1 MRAICLGLLIA
12 LCACGSAAAAPF
24 GFSDPVRVGGARV
37 AVDVAAAGPGG
48 TGVVAW
54 LDSAGEIHAVRMG
67 ANGVIGAD
75 RTVARGQRTA
85 RDLQAVVTDRGETVL
100 VWSSLSRERNAVAQI
115 AASPAGVWGKLHTL
129 SALGS
134 YTAAM
139 PQLAALSGGTV
150 AAIWRD
156 RSGLDGEATVR
167 YARRAPGRLFGAG
180 RSLGHDGV
188 HPQVAATADGGALL
202 SWQRGPT
209 GPRVA
214 VIARARRGAP
224 LPGPGHDVAGHV
236 RLAAPL
242 FAAADGTVALS
253 WIRRDGTTSTARTRA
268 VAPNVG
274 PVRDLDAHDVIEP
287 AQLAVGAGRMS
298 VATWIGYTGGA
309 RILAATAADLGRWSA
324 PVALHARAA
333 GIDGQPQPVILHDG
347 TALVAWP
354 KSHDQVG
361 PPMYDAAIGEVGA
374 PTPDQ
379 PQTLGATAGP
389 VGVRLVRGGGRVI
402 AAWPD
407 PAAGVR
413 IATRPA

>member
-1 MRAICLGLLIA
+1 M
-12 LCACGSAAAAPF
+12 
-24 GFSDPVRVGGARV
+24 
-37 AVDVAAAGPGG
+37 
-48 TGVVAW
+48 
-54 LDSAGEIHAVRMG
+54 
-67 ANGVIGAD
+67 
-75 RTVARGQRTA
+75 
-85 RDLQAVVTDRGETVL
+85 
-100 VWSSLSRERNAVAQI
+100 
-115 AASPAGVWGKLHTL
+115 
-129 SALGS
+129 
-134 YTAAM
+134 
-139 PQLAALSGGTV
+139 
-150 AAIWRD
+150 
-156 RSGLDGEATVR
+156 
-167 YARRAPGRLFGAG
+167 
-180 RSLGHDGV
+180 
-188 HPQVAATADGGALL
+188 
-202 SWQRGPT
+202 
-209 GPRVA
+209 
-214 VIARARRGAP
+214 
-224 LPGPGHDVAGHV
+224 
-236 RLAAPL
+236 
-242 FAAADGTVALS
+242 
-253 WIRRDGTTSTARTRA
+253 
-268 VAPNVG
+268 APNVG
-274 PVRDLDAHDVIEP
+274 PVRDVDAHDVIES
-287 AQLAVGAGRMS
+287 AQLAVGAGRTS